1 MDGDILSGICFI
13 GIFDVDV
20 LRGFVLVSLVVYLL
34 LGIFFLLV
42 GFVLFFKIRIIMKSD
57 GIKIDK
63 LEKLMVRIGIFL
75 VLYIVLVIIVIV
87 CYFYE

>member
-20 LRGFVLVSLVVYLL
+20 LRGFVLVLLVVYLL

-42 GFVLFFKIRIIMKSD
+42 GFVLFFKICIIMKSD

>member
-20 LRGFVLVSLVVYLL
+20 LRGFVLVLLVVYLL

-63 LEKLMVRIGIFL
+63 LEKLMVCIGIFL

>member
-20 LRGFVLVSLVVYLL
+20 LRGFVLVLLVVYLL